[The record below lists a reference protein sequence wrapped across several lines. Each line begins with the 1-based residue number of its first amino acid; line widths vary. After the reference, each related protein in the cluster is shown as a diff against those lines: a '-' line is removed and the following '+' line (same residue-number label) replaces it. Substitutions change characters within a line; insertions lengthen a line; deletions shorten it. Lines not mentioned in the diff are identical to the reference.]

1 MTRNPRTRPSRPLAA
16 LAATALALALLLCL
30 PPPATS
36 LAPLGYSWSC
46 ASRSCSFYVTTSNHG
61 AYQWNFGDGTITGIT
76 TSTIASHNYTTPI
89 DEQFHNANVALG
101 GYSTPTSGSPDT
113 IIGCQI
119 TYAASV
125 VGIGTSGS
133 CGP

>member
-1 MTRNPRTRPSRPLAA
+1 MFQSSIKRPSRLTIAMT
-16 LAATALALALLLCL
+16 ATALTLVVLFLQ
-30 PPPATS
+30 PVPAKA

-46 ASRSCSFYVTTSNHG
+46 ASRFCSFYVTTSNHG

-76 TSTIASHNYTTPI
+76 TSTSASHFYNVPI
-89 DEQFHNANVALG
+89 DEQFHNVTVYLA
-101 GYSTPTSGSPDT
+101 GYSTPSSGSPDN

-119 TYAASV
+119 TYAASA

>member
-1 MTRNPRTRPSRPLAA
+1 MASSSTKLPLRPVMA
-16 LAATALALALLLCL
+16 LAAAALTLALLVMQ
-30 PPPATS
+30 PPPASS

-46 ASRSCSFYVTTSNHG
+46 ASRSCSFYVTTTNHG
-61 AYQWNFGDGTITGIT
+61 AYQWNFGDGTITGVS
-76 TSTIASHNYTTPI
+76 TSTTASHNYTTPI
-89 DEQFHNANVALG
+89 DEQFHNANVALA
-101 GYSTPTSGSPDT
+101 GYSTPSAGSPDN